1 MITRH
6 RNQAIFGIV
15 ACFIVF
21 VACLVVTHWTDPAPD
36 ETSEATSSLPFF
48 IGWGTVLG
56 CMGSLLWSCY
66 HLAKG
71 KGYPTALICF
81 GLFPCFLP
89 LVLTALLAVQD
100 KNPPGGAKRKPTSP
114 NRPPESAI
122 GRLVR
127 YRRNALLGNVFGV
140 FFVLTGIATM
150 YLPIGLFEDFET
162 EALFGFVIFIGGYIG
177 VLWGCRWWLK
187 AKGLQ
192 EALIFIGLLPLTL
205 CFIPVVW
212 QVFLVEPDF
221 LPLSMFFMTLTLLV
235 VVATLPNRSGRT
247 ERHRPT
253 PPRWPDPLPAPVVNQ
268 SPPPPPNPVLPL
280 SPAHG
285 TQIEIRPAS
294 EEHLP
299 DLAKLAGVIWR
310 EHYPGIISREQIEY
324 MLKKM
329 YALETLRAE
338 LHQQGIQFWRLL
350 SGDRCV
356 GFAALGPTPDPAV
369 MKLHKCYLLP
379 ALHGRGHGSRLLQ
392 HCEHEARKLGAQRL
406 VLAVNKHNTKAIAAY
421 QRNGFSVAE
430 SVITDFGSGF
440 VMDDYIMAKVLK
452 PAVT

>member
-6 RNQAIFGIV
+6 RNQASFGIV
-15 ACFIVF
+15 ACFVVI
-21 VACLVVTHWTDPAPD
+21 VACIVVTHWMDTTSG
-36 ETSEATSSLPFF
+36 ETSEGSSHLPFF

-89 LVLTALLAVQD
+89 LVLAALLAVQD
-100 KNPPGGAKRKPTSP
+100 KNPPPTKRKSNSP
-114 NRPPESAI
+114 NRPPESAL

-162 EALFGFVIFIGGYIG
+162 EALFGFMIFIGGYIG

-221 LPLSMFFMTLTLLV
+221 LPLSMFFMTVTLLV

-247 ERHRPT
+247 ERHRPA
-253 PPRWPDPLPAPVVNQ
+253 PLSWPEPRPQPRPEPLPVPAAPIP
-268 SPPPPPNPVLPL
+268 SLPNPDRTAP
-280 SPAHG
+280 
-285 TQIEIRPAS
+285 IEILPAT

-299 DLAKLAGVIWR
+299 DLAKVAGIIWR

-329 YALETLRAE
+329 YSQETLRDE

-350 SGDRCV
+350 SGERCV
-356 GFAALGPTPDPAV
+356 GFASLGPTADPAV

-392 HCEHEARKLGAQRL
+392 HCENEARQRGAQRL
-406 VLAVNKHNTKAIAAY
+406 VLAVNKHNPKAIAAY

-430 SVITDFGSGF
+430 SVLTDFGSGF

-452 PAVT
+452 PAAA